1 MSKIYQLEIFVKFRK
16 EVGNRR
22 ASREKEGK
30 QNDNSREE
38 VEISILETQWRLA
51 DAAEN
56 HDFNLCSRLQ
66 RDIRELEVRHFF
78 TNRVVVFY
86 KLLLFRQ
93 AFTS

>member
-1 MSKIYQLEIFVKFRK
+1 MSKIHQLEVFVKFRK
-16 EVGNRR
+16 EVEKRK

-30 QNDNSREE
+30 QKGGDDSREE

-66 RDIRELEVRHFF
+66 RDIRELEVRLLCNH
-78 TNRVVVFY
+78 TCGK
-86 KLLLFRQ
+86 KLLC
-93 AFTS
+93 